1 MESGVNDWDI
11 HLFDS
16 EGSVEDKRDDYSSP
30 SKRQKLE
37 EGAEVEAN
45 YRRKRTCYHG
55 DGGDHTEINK
65 KFELE
70 DGKRFAN
77 ITITTEGN

>member
-1 MESGVNDWDI
+1 MESWVNDWDFC
-11 HLFDS
+11 LLDS

-30 SKRQKLE
+30 LKRQKLE
-37 EGAEVEAN
+37 EGVEVEAN

-65 KFELE
+65 KIELE
-70 DGKRFAN
+70 EGKLFAD
-77 ITITTEGN
+77 ITITT